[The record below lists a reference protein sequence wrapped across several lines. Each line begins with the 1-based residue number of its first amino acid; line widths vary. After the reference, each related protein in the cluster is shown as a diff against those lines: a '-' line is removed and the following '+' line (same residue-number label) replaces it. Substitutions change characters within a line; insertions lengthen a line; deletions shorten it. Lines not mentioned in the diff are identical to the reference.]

1 MLVLSRRKGESIII
15 GDEIEIT
22 IVAVDGESIR
32 IGINAPR
39 DITVHR
45 KEIYSA
51 IQESNKEAVQKTL
64 TSKIMEDILGE
75 FKG

>member
-1 MLVLSRRKGESIII
+1 MLSRRKGESIII